1 MDGHEGYIRSMMIDS
16 RGRIVSV
23 SEDRYLK
30 VWDGR
35 SCALK
40 GAYFHSGKVLFV
52 FANAPS
58 HSYCIVDDKNRVFLL
73 DQDDLAVYHG
83 LHVGKKV
90 INAAAASFIYIHVDR
105 YLMVYSWVLDL

>member
-1 MDGHEGYIRSMMIDS
+1 MDGHEGYIRSMIIDG

-35 SCALK
+35 SCTLM
-40 GAYFHSGKVLFV
+40 GAYFHSGKVLFT

-58 HSYCIVDDKNRVFLL
+58 HSYCIVDDKNRLLLL
-73 DQDDLAVYHG
+73 DQDDLSVYHG
-83 LHVGKKV
+83 LHIGKKV
-90 INAAAASFIYIHVDR
+90 INAAATSYIYVHVDR